1 MARQLIYAQYGDETY
16 SRGLNVHTT
25 IQSREQ
31 SAAYAALRE
40 GIMDYERRQTYRGPE
55 KFIELP
61 QDAQAIMDV
70 VDNTLDNHPDNGDL
84 LAAVVLEA
92 SPKKVIALPRSGHL
106 VEITG
111 TGLSAAQSGLS
122 AKARPAVRIRPGAVI
137 RIMQKG
143 KDWLIAQQP
152 EVEGA
157 LVALDPRSGAITALV
172 GGFDFSKNKFNHAT
186 QAWRQPGS
194 TFKPFIYSAGIETGM
209 SPGTI
214 INDTPLFFDSSVTG
228 GKPWE
233 PKNYGGDFEG
243 NLTDRKSVV

>member
-111 TGLSAAQSGLS
+111 AGLSAAQSGLS
-122 AKARPAVRIRPGAVI
+122 PKARPAVRIRPGAVI

-186 QAWRQPGS
+186 AN
-194 TFKPFIYSAGIETGM
+194 A
-209 SPGTI
+209 
-214 INDTPLFFDSSVTG
+214 
-228 GKPWE
+228 
-233 PKNYGGDFEG
+233 
-243 NLTDRKSVV
+243 DRKSVV